1 MKKHWKVGELAKLTG
16 LTVRTL
22 RFYDGIGLFSPSA
35 QTESGHRLYSD
46 EDLTRLYQIL
56 SLKEL
61 GLSLDEVK
69 AALSKRG
76 MGPLEVVQLQMARV
90 NEDIRRQE
98 KLLGQLRYVSKLMQ
112 GKKQVSVDEFTGLL
126 QTMKTE
132 YEKPIMH
139 RQHQWERQLDLLGGL
154 LSGKRGLSDPKEEN
168 E

>member
-1 MKKHWKVGELAKLTG
+1 MKKQWKVGELAKLTG

-61 GLSLDEVK
+61 GLSLEEVR
-69 AALSKRG
+69 AALSGRG
-76 MGPLEVVQLQMARV
+76 MRPLEVVNLQIERV
-90 NEDIRRQE
+90 HEDIRRQE

-112 GKKQVSVDEFTGLL
+112 GKQQVSADEFTGLL

-132 YEKPIMH
+132 YEKPFLQ
-139 RQHQWERQLDLLGGL
+139 RQNQRERQLDLLGGL
-154 LSGKRGLSDPKEEN
+154 LAGKQGLPSSKEDHE
-168 E
+168 

>member
-1 MKKHWKVGELAKLTG
+1 MKKQWKVGDLAKLTG

-22 RFYDGIGLFSPSA
+22 RFYDQIGLFSPSA

-46 EDLTRLYQIL
+46 EDVTRLYQIV

-69 AALSKRG
+69 AAMLG
-76 MGPLEVVQLQMARV
+76 DGVQPLDVVRMQIQRV
-90 NEDIRRQE
+90 TEDIRRQE

-112 GKKQVSVDEFTGLL
+112 GRKQVSVDEFTGLL

-132 YEKPIMH
+132 YEKPIMDRH
-139 RQHQWERQLDLLGGL
+139 HKWERQLDLLGSLLAGKDK
-154 LSGKRGLSDPKEEN
+154 LSGSEEEN
-168 E
+168 V